1 MNRVFKVVWSKTKG
15 MFIVVSEIAG
25 TWQKQTSKAVVSK
38 KRLASLLCVVL
49 AAGGVA
55 TSVAASDVATADHA
69 TTADTAT
76 KAEKMDYVN
85 VKGTSSGNTAEDPG
99 AKGSNSMAIGQDARA
114 DGPNGIAIGNGAVTA
129 SRGTDKSNNGT
140 NSITIGTAKT
150 AGSEV
155 LTLGTIKYVNSLYG
169 RVNGDGT
176 IDTTKDIAVIND
188 PVPFQDK
195 VILMGYDTTFDAN
208 NKDLLKKDTDTFL
221 RTSAVI
227 GHENTIKTNS
237 VAGFGWSYGETD
249 MYIFGGRNTID
260 GEDSLIL
267 GRENDVKRTRNAGS
281 GYVNITGDRN
291 IIRNEGNGINI
302 SGSKNRINYY
312 KEAVWYGGDA
322 PNNNSAEKDFGN
334 VSDPS
339 LHIYG
344 SRNTL
349 GLDLDERKVT
359 SGFVVGEN
367 NRLYSYNGY
376 VFGTY
381 NNVYASGATVFGRGN
396 LVGIDGNTPAIGTDF
411 LALGLGNTVKSSY
424 GMGVGA
430 SNTIESEYGM
440 AFGRYNKVGSEASY
454 STVVGHQNYA
464 SKGNNVV
471 FGLMNNNDKSSGF
484 SKEDPSGVNST
495 AIGIMNKSKGERST
509 TLGINNTVKEDGKN
523 ASAFGSV
530 NTASGE
536 EALAVGRTNYATNKM
551 AVAVGNWNNYTN
563 ISGEWKVYDS
573 GKSSVALG
581 VKNATPGDYANAI
594 GGMNIA
600 NDMASTAVGY
610 SNQAFGKQNSVFG
623 AYNQANVIRGVVA
636 GFQNFGMGY
645 GSIIVGNQNNY
656 LFSDPFTISGI
667 TMTGNQ
673 QPASTGILSTTMG
686 VANLMLADNGGTYGY
701 GNQVTGSRSYAF
713 GATNINTGM
722 DSFIMGHDSA
732 IAEAQLSHYQPNN
745 PQNIRNAMVVGS
757 HSLANLSD
765 SVALGSWA
773 ITSRDSGMRGYDPLQ
788 KAAMSDDDLFKSAS
802 MTKADYNQAKSDLTA
817 LRTAWEGEV
826 DKLHAIRLKIQSQQ
840 YSSPEELQE
849 WRSQYDAQETVEMNA
864 RKAYLVKK
872 VEMGKAAGTWEGQLA
887 ALSIGNEEPGLTRQ
901 ITGVAAGTNDTDAVN
916 VAQLKRVA
924 DMVDDLDIPEEI
936 TLSNGENT
944 IAEKN
949 DTTYKVHTKY
959 YGVNSTDTDTE
970 DKVNTNL
977 TGDGAVGEHAI
988 AIGKNAKAEG
998 NTSIAIGYGSTT
1010 ARQNAVAIGNNNTIK
1025 KGDANGTTAVDAK
1038 SSAVAIGYGNTTEHW
1053 NSISLGVS
1061 NTSGKEALALG
1072 ISNDANVQTAIAV
1085 GIKNTVK
1092 AGSEKS
1098 TVFGRNNTVG
1108 EYDSFLKTTTE
1119 AHESVTLGNNNK
1131 TYQNTGVNVGITNAI
1146 TGTGFGSLAIGA
1158 YNDVGK
1164 ALTYGEKTVVRES
1177 SALGYGNIIH
1187 NGDHA
1192 TVMGMR
1198 NYSST
1203 SIYGYRDLENNDSI
1217 NDEENGDNYGAMGSV
1232 IIGSQ
1237 NNRLFKDNT
1246 GNGKQFGTIDVSAS
1260 DHPKTTGDMSVT
1272 IGIANMGLSNYSSAM
1287 GYFNQVVGTRSYSV
1301 GAHTINTGVDS
1312 IIFGQGSS
1320 IGSRTTDGLAPNAL
1334 NEYTV
1339 HTENAGIRDALVVGN
1354 KANADRSD
1362 GIALGSYAATTR
1374 DKGVRGYDPLAKGN
1388 VATDTIVKDMS
1399 DADYENGRTKVEN
1412 AKKAWLANADKVK
1425 EYELKRQLRTFN
1437 PRKDKRMY
1445 DFYKNMESV
1454 TYNSYIDAQKE
1465 WGEKTGTWEAQ
1476 LAALSIGNEELGLT
1490 RQITGVAAGTND
1502 TDAVNVA
1509 QLKRVADMVDSIEIP
1524 TIPDIPSSIMYTA
1537 TNPTNGNTGIGT
1549 ATDGDHV
1556 SGDGTNTPDD
1566 NSASNVVEKKS
1577 VTFTEGFNFTGGANT
1592 TATVEENGVVTFDVK
1607 PTLTNMTSIAGNNG
1621 TLTFD
1626 SNGIS
1631 LGHGTTTVTI
1641 DSDGLNV
1648 GNKHITN
1655 VAAGRADQPLDAVN
1669 MSQLSGRATTSL
1681 TNITDAGKLVVK
1693 NLAQEAIIVEGTN
1706 DVTVTPNVDKNT
1718 GKTTYTVDVTL
1729 PDVSTMGE
1737 LTYKANGG
1745 EQDADKKK
1753 VGLTKG
1759 LDFING
1765 TNTTATIEDNGIVTY
1780 HLNTTLTN
1788 MTSIA
1793 GNNGTLTFGSNG
1805 ISLGHGG
1812 TTIIVNSD
1820 GLNVGNTHITGLA
1833 PGRPGVEHTSDAVN
1847 MGQLSALQNQVADI
1861 DGKITNTK
1869 PIKLE
1874 NGTNTAVASRE
1885 ENGQTIWKVNVNLDN
1900 YVTNDQL
1907 DNYVTNEKLEN
1918 TYVDKEEL
1926 DTTLSEYAK
1935 TDASNLEANDV
1946 TKWKEKLGITNIENG
1961 TATSISYQADGDTAA
1976 KSVTLQEGFTFKGDG
1991 NIIASTGD
1999 KGEVKYTL
2007 AKELT
2012 NMNFVG
2018 GHDGKLSFNETETTL
2033 SHGTGNEATAISVGK
2048 DIRFTNGATTVKVTE
2063 NGLDAGG
2070 TRIANVADGVAMSD
2084 AATVGQLRQAQGS
2097 VVQQISQV
2105 EHHLTKE
2112 IADVGA
2118 LSAAMAALKPL
2129 GYNPDEKTQI
2139 MAGIG
2144 GYKGS
2149 QGVALGVAH
2158 HDNEDVM
2165 YHGGLAYSGNGVMWN
2180 AGISIRL
2187 GEQGDRK
2194 GYFLRY
2200 APEPVKA
2207 EMARL
2212 YDEID
2217 HLRKANAAQMA
2228 MNETTDK
2235 QMTDYGSTLQA
2246 MQQSVNSLADEN
2258 AALRKQNEELAKK
2271 VEWLMARVSG

>member
-1 MNRVFKVVWSKTKG
+1 M
-15 MFIVVSEIAG
+15 
-25 TWQKQTSKAVVSK
+25 
-38 KRLASLLCVVL
+38 
-49 AAGGVA
+49 A
-55 TSVAASDVATADHA
+55 TLP
-69 TTADTAT
+69 
-76 KAEKMDYVN
+76 AE
-85 VKGTSSGNTAEDPG
+85 T
-99 AKGSNSMAIGQDARA
+99 
-114 DGPNGIAIGNGAVTA
+114 
-129 SRGTDKSNNGT
+129 
-140 NSITIGTAKT
+140 
-150 AGSEV
+150 
-155 LTLGTIKYVNSLYG
+155 
-169 RVNGDGT
+169 
-176 IDTTKDIAVIND
+176 
-188 PVPFQDK
+188 
-195 VILMGYDTTFDAN
+195 
-208 NKDLLKKDTDTFL
+208 
-221 RTSAVI
+221 
-227 GHENTIKTNS
+227 
-237 VAGFGWSYGETD
+237 
-249 MYIFGGRNTID
+249 YI
-260 GEDSLIL
+260 
-267 GRENDVKRTRNAGS
+267 
-281 GYVNITGDRN
+281 
-291 IIRNEGNGINI
+291 
-302 SGSKNRINYY
+302 
-312 KEAVWYGGDA
+312 
-322 PNNNSAEKDFGN
+322 
-334 VSDPS
+334 
-339 LHIYG
+339 
-344 SRNTL
+344 
-349 GLDLDERKVT
+349 
-359 SGFVVGEN
+359 
-367 NRLYSYNGY
+367 
-376 VFGTY
+376 
-381 NNVYASGATVFGRGN
+381 
-396 LVGIDGNTPAIGTDF
+396 
-411 LALGLGNTVKSSY
+411 
-424 GMGVGA
+424 
-430 SNTIESEYGM
+430 
-440 AFGRYNKVGSEASY
+440 
-454 STVVGHQNYA
+454 
-464 SKGNNVV
+464 
-471 FGLMNNNDKSSGF
+471 
-484 SKEDPSGVNST
+484 
-495 AIGIMNKSKGERST
+495 
-509 TLGINNTVKEDGKN
+509 
-523 ASAFGSV
+523 
-530 NTASGE
+530 
-536 EALAVGRTNYATNKM
+536 
-551 AVAVGNWNNYTN
+551 
-563 ISGEWKVYDS
+563 
-573 GKSSVALG
+573 
-581 VKNATPGDYANAI
+581 
-594 GGMNIA
+594 
-600 NDMASTAVGY
+600 TAVGVN
-610 SNQAFGKQNSVFG
+610 NQAFGKQNSVFG
-623 AYNQANVIRGVVA
+623 AYNQANVIRGVVG

-645 GSIIVGNQNNY
+645 GSIIVGSQNNY

-701 GNQVTGSRSYAF
+701 RNQVTGSRSYAF
-713 GATNINTGM
+713 GATNINTGI
-722 DSFIMGHDSA
+722 DSFIMGHDST

-745 PQNIRNAMVVGS
+745 PQNIRNAMVVGN

-773 ITSRDSGMRGYDPLQ
+773 ITSRDSGMRGYDPTTGV
-788 KAAMSDDDLFKSAS
+788 AMTDETLFTDT
-802 MTKADYNQAKSDLTA
+802 MTKEAYNQAKTGLAS
-817 LRTAWEGEV
+817 LRTTWEGEV
-826 DKLHAIRLKIQSQQ
+826 DKLHDLRLKIQSQQ
-840 YSSPEELQE
+840 YSSPEELQT
-849 WRSQYDAQETVEMNA
+849 WLSQYAAQETVEMEA
-864 RKAYLVKK
+864 RKAYLGKK
-872 VEMGKAAGTWEGQLA
+872 VEMGKVAGVWEAQLA
-887 ALSIGNEEPGLTRQ
+887 ALSIGNEELGLTRQ

-924 DMVDDLDIPEEI
+924 DMVNDLDIPEKI
-936 TLSNGENT
+936 TLSNGKNT

-949 DTTYKVHTKY
+949 DTTYQVHTKY
-959 YGVNSTDTDTE
+959 YGVKSIDADAENEVD
-970 DKVNTNL
+970 TNL

-1038 SSAVAIGYGNTTEHW
+1038 SGAVAIGYGNTTEHW

-1131 TYQNTGVNVGITNAI
+1131 TYQNTVVNVGLTNAI

-1237 NNRLFKDNT
+1237 NNRLFKDNP

-1272 IGIANMGLSNYSSAM
+1272 IGIANMGLSNYSGAM

-1374 DKGVRGYDPLAKGN
+1374 DKGVRGYDPLAKGE
-1388 VATDTIVKDMS
+1388 VAIDTIVEKM
-1399 DADYENGRTKVEN
+1399 DAATYKKEKNAVES
-1412 AKKAWLANADKVK
+1412 KKNAWLANADKVK

-1437 PRKDKRMY
+1437 PRKDQRMY
-1445 DFYKNMESV
+1445 DFYKNRESV

-1490 RQITGVAAGTND
+1490 RQITGVAAGTKD

-1524 TIPDIPSSIMYTA
+1524 TIPDIPNSIMYTA
-1537 TNPTNGNTGIGT
+1537 TNPTNGNTDSGT
-1549 ATDGDHV
+1549 AADGDHV
-1556 SGDGTNTPDD
+1556 SGDGTNAPDD
-1566 NSASNVVEKKS
+1566 NSANNTVKKKS
-1577 VTFTEGFNFTGGANT
+1577 VTFTEGFNFTGGTNT

-1621 TLTFD
+1621 TLTF
-1626 SNGIS
+1626 
-1631 LGHGTTTVTI
+1631 
-1641 DSDGLNV
+1641 
-1648 GNKHITN
+1648 
-1655 VAAGRADQPLDAVN
+1655 
-1669 MSQLSGRATTSL
+1669 
-1681 TNITDAGKLVVK
+1681 
-1693 NLAQEAIIVEGTN
+1693 
-1706 DVTVTPNVDKNT
+1706 
-1718 GKTTYTVDVTL
+1718 
-1729 PDVSTMGE
+1729 
-1737 LTYKANGG
+1737 
-1745 EQDADKKK
+1745 
-1753 VGLTKG
+1753 
-1759 LDFING
+1759 
-1765 TNTTATIEDNGIVTY
+1765 
-1780 HLNTTLTN
+1780 
-1788 MTSIA
+1788 
-1793 GNNGTLTFGSNG
+1793 GSSG

-1820 GLNVGNTHITGLA
+1820 GLNVGNKHITGVA
-1833 PGRPGVEHTSDAVN
+1833 PGRTGIEYTSDAVN
-1847 MGQLSALQNQVADI
+1847 MGQLNALQNQVKNI
-1861 DGKITNTK
+1861 DGKITNRK

-1885 ENGQTIWKVNVNLDN
+1885 ENGQTIWKVNVDLEN

-1907 DNYVTNEKLEN
+1907 ENYVTNEKLEN

-2012 NMNFVG
+2012 NMDSVG
-2018 GHDGKLSFNETETTL
+2018 RHDGKLSFNETETTL

-2212 YDEID
+2212 YNEID
-2217 HLRKANAAQMA
+2217 HLRKANATQMA

-2246 MQQSVNSLADEN
+2246 MQQSVNNLADEN

>member
-69 TTADTAT
+69 TIADTAT

-129 SRGTDKSNNGT
+129 SRGSDKSNNGT

-169 RVNGDGT
+169 RVNADGT
-176 IDTTKDIAVIND
+176 IDTTKDIATIGD

-208 NKDLLKKDTDTFL
+208 NKDILKKDTDTFL
-221 RTSAVI
+221 RTSAII

-237 VAGFGWSYGETD
+237 VAGFGWSYGESD

-267 GRENDVKRTRNAGS
+267 GRENDVKRIRNAGS

-349 GLDLDERKVT
+349 GLDLDGRKVT

-396 LVGIDGNTPAIGTDF
+396 LVGIDGNTPAKGTDF
-411 LALGLGNTVKSSY
+411 LALGLGNTIKSSY

-430 SNTIESEYGM
+430 SNTIEAKYGT
-440 AFGRYNKVGSEASY
+440 ALGRYNKVLGKYKEGEMSVAVGYNNTTSNSSSVAIGINNNLNGSNPANNGSA
-454 STVVGHQNYA
+454 STVVGIRSVA
-464 SKGNNVV
+464 
-471 FGLMNNNDKSSGF
+471 
-484 SKEDPSGVNST
+484 E
-495 AIGIMNKSKGERST
+495 GERST
-509 TLGINNTVKEDGKN
+509 SLGVYNTTHSTNTVALGAYNEVNGDDSVTIGSFNNWHNKADG
-523 ASAFGSV
+523 
-530 NTASGE
+530 E
-536 EALAVGRTNYATNKM
+536 
-551 AVAVGNWNNYTN
+551 NWIKY
-563 ISGEWKVYDS
+563 VS

-581 VKNATPGDYANAI
+581 AYNTNTGDFSNAI
-594 GGMNIA
+594 GYQNVAAGQ
-600 NDMASTAVGY
+600 Y
-610 SNQAFGKQNSVFG
+610 NSVFG
-623 AYNQANVIRGVVA
+623 ALNQSNLMKGTLV

-673 QPASTGILSTTMG
+673 QSASTGILSTTMG

-713 GATNINTGM
+713 GATNINTGI
-722 DSFIMGHDSA
+722 DSFIMGHDST

-745 PQNIRNAMVVGS
+745 PQNIRNAMVVGN

-773 ITSRDSGMRGYDPLQ
+773 ITSRDSGMRGYDPTTGV
-788 KAAMSDDDLFKSAS
+788 AMTDETLFTGT
-802 MTKADYNQAKSDLTA
+802 MTKEAYNQAKTDLA
-817 LRTAWEGEV
+817 SLRTTWEGEV
-826 DKLHAIRLKIQSQQ
+826 DKLHAIRLAIQSQQ
-840 YSSPEELQE
+840 YSSPEELQT
-849 WRSQYDAQETVEMNA
+849 WLSQYAAQETVEMEA
-864 RKAYLVKK
+864 RKAYLGKK
-872 VEMGKAAGTWEGQLA
+872 VEMGKAAGVWEAQLA
-887 ALSIGNEEPGLTRQ
+887 ALSIGNEEEGLTRQ

-916 VAQLKRVA
+916 VAQLRRVA
-924 DMVDDLDIPEEI
+924 DMVNDLDIPEEI
-936 TLSNGENT
+936 ALSNGENT

-977 TGDGAVGEHAI
+977 TGDGAIGEHAI

-1038 SSAVAIGYGNTTEHW
+1038 SGAVAIGYGNTTEHW

-1192 TVMGMR
+1192 TVIGMR

-1237 NNRLFKDNT
+1237 NNRLFKDNP

-1272 IGIANMGLSNYSSAM
+1272 IGIANMGLSNYSGAM

-1374 DKGVRGYDPLAKGN
+1374 DKGVRGYDPLAKGE
-1388 VATDTIVKDMS
+1388 VAIDTIVEKM
-1399 DADYENGRTKVEN
+1399 DAATYKKEKNAVES
-1412 AKKAWLANADKVK
+1412 KKNAWLANADKVK

-1437 PRKDKRMY
+1437 PRKDQRMY
-1445 DFYKNMESV
+1445 DVYKNMESV

-1509 QLKRVADMVDSIEIP
+1509 QLKRVAGMVDSIEIP
-1524 TIPDIPSSIMYTA
+1524 TIPDIPNSIMYTA
-1537 TNPTNGNTGIGT
+1537 TNPTNGNTDSGT
-1549 ATDGDHV
+1549 AADGDHV
-1556 SGDGTNTPDD
+1556 SGDGTNAPDD
-1566 NSASNVVEKKS
+1566 NSANNTVKKKS
-1577 VTFTEGFNFTGGANT
+1577 VTFTEGFNFTGGTNT

-1621 TLTFD
+1621 TLTF
-1626 SNGIS
+1626 
-1631 LGHGTTTVTI
+1631 
-1641 DSDGLNV
+1641 
-1648 GNKHITN
+1648 
-1655 VAAGRADQPLDAVN
+1655 
-1669 MSQLSGRATTSL
+1669 
-1681 TNITDAGKLVVK
+1681 
-1693 NLAQEAIIVEGTN
+1693 
-1706 DVTVTPNVDKNT
+1706 
-1718 GKTTYTVDVTL
+1718 
-1729 PDVSTMGE
+1729 
-1737 LTYKANGG
+1737 
-1745 EQDADKKK
+1745 
-1753 VGLTKG
+1753 
-1759 LDFING
+1759 
-1765 TNTTATIEDNGIVTY
+1765 
-1780 HLNTTLTN
+1780 
-1788 MTSIA
+1788 
-1793 GNNGTLTFGSNG
+1793 GSSG

-1820 GLNVGNTHITGLA
+1820 GLNVGNKHITNVAAGRENQPLDAVNMSQLSGRATNSLNNITDAGKLVVKNLAQEAIVVEGKNDVTVTPNIDKNTGKTTYTVDITLPDVSTMGELTYKANGGKQDADKKKVGLTKGLDFTNGTNTTATIEDNGIVTYNLNTMLTNMTSIAGNNGTLTFGSSGISLGHGGTTIIVNSDGLNIGNKYITGVA
-1833 PGRPGVEHTSDAVN
+1833 PGRTGIEYTSDAVN
-1847 MGQLSALQNQVADI
+1847 MGQLSALQNQVNNI
-1861 DGKITNTK
+1861 DGKIMNRK

-1885 ENGQTIWKVNVNLDN
+1885 ENGQTIWKVNVD
-1900 YVTNDQL
+1900 L
-1907 DNYVTNEKLEN
+1907 DNYVTNEVLENYVTNETLEN
-1918 TYVDKEEL
+1918 TYVDKEGL

-1976 KSVTLQEGFTFKGDG
+1976 KSVTLKEGFTFKGDG

-2012 NMNFVG
+2012 NMDSVG

-2212 YDEID
+2212 YNEID
-2217 HLRKANAAQMA
+2217 HLRKANATQMA

>member
-38 KRLASLLCVVL
+38 KCLASLLCVVL

-129 SRGTDKSNNGT
+129 SRGSDKSNNGT

-150 AGSEV
+150 TGSEV

-169 RVNGDGT
+169 RVNADGT
-176 IDTTKDIAVIND
+176 IDTTKDIATIGD

-208 NKDLLKKDTDTFL
+208 NKDILKKDTDTFL
-221 RTSAVI
+221 RTSAII

-237 VAGFGWSYGETD
+237 VAGFGWSYGESD

-349 GLDLDERKVT
+349 GLDLDGRKVT

-396 LVGIDGNTPAIGTDF
+396 LVGIDGNTPAKGTDF
-411 LALGLGNTVKSSY
+411 LALGLGNTIKSSY

-454 STVVGHQNYA
+454 STVAGYQNYA

-581 VKNATPGDYANAI
+581 VKNATPGDSANAI
-594 GGMNIA
+594 GGMNLA
-600 NDMASTAVGY
+600 MGTSSTAVGY
-610 SNQAFGKQNSVFG
+610 RNKANGQADVALGYGNIAGGDNVPSETYITAVGVNNQAFGKQNSVFG

-713 GATNINTGM
+713 GATNINTGI
-722 DSFIMGHDSA
+722 DSFIMGHDST

-745 PQNIRNAMVVGS
+745 PQNIRNAMVVGN
-757 HSLANLSD
+757 HSLADLSD

-773 ITSRDSGMRGYDPLQ
+773 ITSRDSGMRGYDPTTGV
-788 KAAMSDDDLFKSAS
+788 AMTDETLFTGT
-802 MTKADYNQAKSDLTA
+802 MTKEAYNQAKTDLA
-817 LRTAWEGEV
+817 SLRTTWEGEV
-826 DKLHAIRLKIQSQQ
+826 DKLHAIRLAIQSQQ
-840 YSSPEELQE
+840 YSSPEELQT
-849 WRSQYDAQETVEMNA
+849 WLSQYAAQETVEMEA
-864 RKAYLVKK
+864 RKAYFGKK
-872 VEMGKAAGTWEGQLA
+872 VEMGKVAGVWEGQLA
-887 ALSIGNEEPGLTRQ
+887 ALSIGNEE
-901 ITGVAAGTNDTDAVN
+901 
-916 VAQLKRVA
+916 
-924 DMVDDLDIPEEI
+924 E
-936 TLSNGENT
+936 
-944 IAEKN
+944 
-949 DTTYKVHTKY
+949 
-959 YGVNSTDTDTE
+959 
-970 DKVNTNL
+970 
-977 TGDGAVGEHAI
+977 
-988 AIGKNAKAEG
+988 
-998 NTSIAIGYGSTT
+998 
-1010 ARQNAVAIGNNNTIK
+1010 
-1025 KGDANGTTAVDAK
+1025 
-1038 SSAVAIGYGNTTEHW
+1038 
-1053 NSISLGVS
+1053 
-1061 NTSGKEALALG
+1061 
-1072 ISNDANVQTAIAV
+1072 
-1085 GIKNTVK
+1085 
-1092 AGSEKS
+1092 
-1098 TVFGRNNTVG
+1098 
-1108 EYDSFLKTTTE
+1108 
-1119 AHESVTLGNNNK
+1119 
-1131 TYQNTGVNVGITNAI
+1131 
-1146 TGTGFGSLAIGA
+1146 
-1158 YNDVGK
+1158 
-1164 ALTYGEKTVVRES
+1164 
-1177 SALGYGNIIH
+1177 
-1187 NGDHA
+1187 
-1192 TVMGMR
+1192 
-1198 NYSST
+1198 
-1203 SIYGYRDLENNDSI
+1203 
-1217 NDEENGDNYGAMGSV
+1217 
-1232 IIGSQ
+1232 
-1237 NNRLFKDNT
+1237 
-1246 GNGKQFGTIDVSAS
+1246 
-1260 DHPKTTGDMSVT
+1260 
-1272 IGIANMGLSNYSSAM
+1272 
-1287 GYFNQVVGTRSYSV
+1287 
-1301 GAHTINTGVDS
+1301 
-1312 IIFGQGSS
+1312 
-1320 IGSRTTDGLAPNAL
+1320 
-1334 NEYTV
+1334 
-1339 HTENAGIRDALVVGN
+1339 
-1354 KANADRSD
+1354 
-1362 GIALGSYAATTR
+1362 
-1374 DKGVRGYDPLAKGN
+1374 
-1388 VATDTIVKDMS
+1388 
-1399 DADYENGRTKVEN
+1399 
-1412 AKKAWLANADKVK
+1412 
-1425 EYELKRQLRTFN
+1425 
-1437 PRKDKRMY
+1437 
-1445 DFYKNMESV
+1445 
-1454 TYNSYIDAQKE
+1454 
-1465 WGEKTGTWEAQ
+1465 
-1476 LAALSIGNEELGLT
+1476 GLT

-1524 TIPDIPSSIMYTA
+1524 TIPDIPNSIMYTA
-1537 TNPTNGNTGIGT
+1537 TNPTNGNTDSGT
-1549 ATDGDHV
+1549 AADGDHV

-1566 NSASNVVEKKS
+1566 NSVNNTVKKKS
-1577 VTFTEGFNFTGGANT
+1577 VTFTEGFNFTGGTNT

-1621 TLTFD
+1621 TITFG

-1631 LGHGTTTVTI
+1631 LGHGGTTIIVN
-1641 DSDGLNV
+1641 SDGLNV

-1655 VAAGRADQPLDAVN
+1655 VAAGRSNQPLDAVN

-1681 TNITDAGKLVVK
+1681 DSITDAGKLVVR
-1693 NLAQEAIIVEGTN
+1693 NLAQEAIIVEGKN

-1745 EQDADKKK
+1745 KKDADKKK
-1753 VGLTKG
+1753 VGLIKG
-1759 LDFING
+1759 LDFTNG
-1765 TNTTATIEDNGIVTY
+1765 INTTATIEDNGIVTY

-1805 ISLGHGG
+1805 IKLGHGG

-1820 GLNVGNTHITGLA
+1820 GLNVGNTYITGVA
-1833 PGRPGVEHTSDAVN
+1833 PGRPGIEHTSDAVN

-1861 DGKITNTK
+1861 DDKITNTK

-1885 ENGQTIWKVNVNLDN
+1885 ENGQTIWKVNVDLDN

-1976 KSVTLQEGFTFKGDG
+1976 KSVTLKEGFTFKGDG

-2012 NMNFVG
+2012 NMDSVG

-2070 TRIANVADGVAMSD
+2070 TRIANVADGVDMSD

-2118 LSAAMAALKPL
+2118 LSAAMSALKPL

-2187 GEQGDRK
+2187 GEQGNRK

-2217 HLRKANAAQMA
+2217 HLRKANAKQMA

-2235 QMTDYGSTLQA
+2235 KMMDYGSTLQA

-2258 AALRKQNEELAKK
+2258 AALRKQNEELARK

>member
-129 SRGTDKSNNGT
+129 SRGSDKSNNGT

-169 RVNGDGT
+169 RVNADGT
-176 IDTTKDIAVIND
+176 IDTTKDIATIGD

-208 NKDLLKKDTDTFL
+208 NKDILKKDTDTFL
-221 RTSAVI
+221 RTSAII

-237 VAGFGWSYGETD
+237 VAGFGWSYGESD

-281 GYVNITGDRN
+281 GYINITGDRN

-454 STVVGHQNYA
+454 STVAGYQNYA

-581 VKNATPGDYANAI
+581 VKNATPGDSANAI
-594 GGMNIA
+594 GGMNLA
-600 NDMASTAVGY
+600 MGTSSTAVGY
-610 SNQAFGKQNSVFG
+610 RNKANGQADVALGYGNIAGGDNVPSETYITAVGVNNQAFGKQNSVFG

-656 LFSDPFTISGI
+656 LFSNPFTISGI

-713 GATNINTGM
+713 GATNINTGI
-722 DSFIMGHDSA
+722 DSFIMGHDST

-745 PQNIRNAMVVGS
+745 PQNIRNAMVVGN

-773 ITSRDSGMRGYDPLQ
+773 ITSRDAGMRGYDPTMGV
-788 KAAMSDDDLFKSAS
+788 AMTDETLFTGT
-802 MTKADYNQAKSDLTA
+802 MTKEAYNQAKTDLA
-817 LRTAWEGEV
+817 SLRTTWEGEV
-826 DKLHAIRLKIQSQQ
+826 DKLHDLRLKIQSQQ

-849 WRSQYDAQETVEMNA
+849 WRSQYDAQETAEMEA
-864 RKAYLVKK
+864 LKAYFGKK
-872 VEMGKAAGTWEGQLA
+872 VEMGKVAGVWEGQLA
-887 ALSIGNEEPGLTRQ
+887 ALSIGNEE
-901 ITGVAAGTNDTDAVN
+901 
-916 VAQLKRVA
+916 
-924 DMVDDLDIPEEI
+924 E
-936 TLSNGENT
+936 
-944 IAEKN
+944 
-949 DTTYKVHTKY
+949 
-959 YGVNSTDTDTE
+959 
-970 DKVNTNL
+970 
-977 TGDGAVGEHAI
+977 
-988 AIGKNAKAEG
+988 
-998 NTSIAIGYGSTT
+998 
-1010 ARQNAVAIGNNNTIK
+1010 
-1025 KGDANGTTAVDAK
+1025 
-1038 SSAVAIGYGNTTEHW
+1038 
-1053 NSISLGVS
+1053 
-1061 NTSGKEALALG
+1061 
-1072 ISNDANVQTAIAV
+1072 
-1085 GIKNTVK
+1085 
-1092 AGSEKS
+1092 
-1098 TVFGRNNTVG
+1098 
-1108 EYDSFLKTTTE
+1108 
-1119 AHESVTLGNNNK
+1119 
-1131 TYQNTGVNVGITNAI
+1131 
-1146 TGTGFGSLAIGA
+1146 
-1158 YNDVGK
+1158 
-1164 ALTYGEKTVVRES
+1164 
-1177 SALGYGNIIH
+1177 
-1187 NGDHA
+1187 
-1192 TVMGMR
+1192 
-1198 NYSST
+1198 
-1203 SIYGYRDLENNDSI
+1203 
-1217 NDEENGDNYGAMGSV
+1217 
-1232 IIGSQ
+1232 
-1237 NNRLFKDNT
+1237 
-1246 GNGKQFGTIDVSAS
+1246 
-1260 DHPKTTGDMSVT
+1260 
-1272 IGIANMGLSNYSSAM
+1272 
-1287 GYFNQVVGTRSYSV
+1287 
-1301 GAHTINTGVDS
+1301 
-1312 IIFGQGSS
+1312 
-1320 IGSRTTDGLAPNAL
+1320 
-1334 NEYTV
+1334 
-1339 HTENAGIRDALVVGN
+1339 
-1354 KANADRSD
+1354 
-1362 GIALGSYAATTR
+1362 
-1374 DKGVRGYDPLAKGN
+1374 
-1388 VATDTIVKDMS
+1388 
-1399 DADYENGRTKVEN
+1399 
-1412 AKKAWLANADKVK
+1412 
-1425 EYELKRQLRTFN
+1425 
-1437 PRKDKRMY
+1437 
-1445 DFYKNMESV
+1445 
-1454 TYNSYIDAQKE
+1454 
-1465 WGEKTGTWEAQ
+1465 
-1476 LAALSIGNEELGLT
+1476 GLT

-1537 TNPTNGNTGIGT
+1537 TNPTNGNTDSGT
-1549 ATDGDHV
+1549 AADGDHV

-1577 VTFTEGFNFTGGANT
+1577 VTFTEGFNFTGGTNT

-1631 LGHGTTTVTI
+1631 LEHGTTTVTI

-1655 VAAGRADQPLDAVN
+1655 VAAGRSDQPLDAVN
-1669 MSQLSGRATTSL
+1669 MSQLSRRATTSL
-1681 TNITDAGKLVVK
+1681 DNITDAGKLVVR
-1693 NLAQEAIIVEGTN
+1693 NLAQEAIIVEGKN
-1706 DVTVTPNVDKNT
+1706 EVTVTPNVDKNT

-1745 EQDADKKK
+1745 KQDADKNK

-1759 LDFING
+1759 LDFTNG
-1765 TNTTATIEDNGIVTY
+1765 INTTATIEDNGIVTY

-1805 ISLGHGG
+1805 IKLGHGG

-1820 GLNVGNTHITGLA
+1820 GLNVGNRYITGVA
-1833 PGRPGVEHTSDAVN
+1833 PGRPGIEHTSDAVN
-1847 MGQLSALQNQVADI
+1847 MGQLSALQNQVNDI

-2070 TRIANVADGVAMSD
+2070 TRIANVADGVAVSD

-2217 HLRKANAAQMA
+2217 HLRKANATQMA

>member
-69 TTADTAT
+69 TIADTAT

-129 SRGTDKSNNGT
+129 SRGSDKSNNGT

-169 RVNGDGT
+169 RVNADGT
-176 IDTTKDIAVIND
+176 IDTTKDIATIGD

-208 NKDLLKKDTDTFL
+208 NKDILKKDTDTFL
-221 RTSAVI
+221 RTSAII

-237 VAGFGWSYGETD
+237 VAGFGWSYGESD

-267 GRENDVKRTRNAGS
+267 GRENDVKRIRNAGS

-349 GLDLDERKVT
+349 GLDLDGRKVT

-396 LVGIDGNTPAIGTDF
+396 LVGIDGNTPAKGTDF
-411 LALGLGNTVKSSY
+411 LALGLGNTIKSSY

-430 SNTIESEYGM
+430 SNTIEAKYGT
-440 AFGRYNKVGSEASY
+440 ALGRYNKVLGKYKEGEMSVAVGYNNTTSNSSSVAIGINNNLNGSNPANNGSA
-454 STVVGHQNYA
+454 STVVGIRSVA
-464 SKGNNVV
+464 
-471 FGLMNNNDKSSGF
+471 
-484 SKEDPSGVNST
+484 E
-495 AIGIMNKSKGERST
+495 GERST
-509 TLGINNTVKEDGKN
+509 SLGVYNTTHSTNTVALGAYNEVNGDDSVTIGSFNNWHNKADG
-523 ASAFGSV
+523 
-530 NTASGE
+530 E
-536 EALAVGRTNYATNKM
+536 
-551 AVAVGNWNNYTN
+551 NWIKY
-563 ISGEWKVYDS
+563 VS

-581 VKNATPGDYANAI
+581 AYNTNTGDFSNAI
-594 GGMNIA
+594 GYQNVAAGQ
-600 NDMASTAVGY
+600 Y
-610 SNQAFGKQNSVFG
+610 NSVFG
-623 AYNQANVIRGVVA
+623 ALNQSNLMKGTLV

-673 QPASTGILSTTMG
+673 QSASTGILSTTMG

-713 GATNINTGM
+713 GATNINTGI
-722 DSFIMGHDSA
+722 DSFIMGHDST

-745 PQNIRNAMVVGS
+745 PQNIRNAMVVGN

-773 ITSRDSGMRGYDPLQ
+773 ITSRDSGMRGYDPTTGV
-788 KAAMSDDDLFKSAS
+788 AMTDETLFTGT
-802 MTKADYNQAKSDLTA
+802 MTKEAYNQAKTDLA
-817 LRTAWEGEV
+817 SLRTTWEGEV
-826 DKLHAIRLKIQSQQ
+826 DKLHAIRLAIQSQQ
-840 YSSPEELQE
+840 YSSPEELQT
-849 WRSQYDAQETVEMNA
+849 WLSQYAAQETVEMEA
-864 RKAYLVKK
+864 RKAYLGKK
-872 VEMGKAAGTWEGQLA
+872 VEMGKAAGVWEAQLA
-887 ALSIGNEEPGLTRQ
+887 ALSIGNEEEGLTRQ

-916 VAQLKRVA
+916 VAQLRRVA
-924 DMVDDLDIPEEI
+924 DMVNGLDIPEEI
-936 TLSNGENT
+936 ALSNGENT

-977 TGDGAVGEHAI
+977 TGDGAIGEHAI

-1038 SSAVAIGYGNTTEHW
+1038 SGAVAIGYGNTTEHW

-1192 TVMGMR
+1192 TVIGMR

-1237 NNRLFKDNT
+1237 NNRLFKDNP

-1272 IGIANMGLSNYSSAM
+1272 IGIANMGLSNYSGAM

-1374 DKGVRGYDPLAKGN
+1374 DKGVRGYDPLAKGE
-1388 VATDTIVKDMS
+1388 VAIDTIVEKM
-1399 DADYENGRTKVEN
+1399 DAATYKKEKNAVES
-1412 AKKAWLANADKVK
+1412 KKNAWLANADKVK

-1437 PRKDKRMY
+1437 PRKDQRMY
-1445 DFYKNMESV
+1445 DVYKNMESV

-1509 QLKRVADMVDSIEIP
+1509 QLKRVAGMVDSIEIP
-1524 TIPDIPSSIMYTA
+1524 TIPDIPNSIMYTA
-1537 TNPTNGNTGIGT
+1537 TNPTNGNTDSGT
-1549 ATDGDHV
+1549 AADGDHV
-1556 SGDGTNTPDD
+1556 SGDGTNAPDD
-1566 NSASNVVEKKS
+1566 NSANNTVKKKS
-1577 VTFTEGFNFTGGANT
+1577 VTFTEGFNFTGGTNT

-1621 TLTFD
+1621 TLTF
-1626 SNGIS
+1626 
-1631 LGHGTTTVTI
+1631 
-1641 DSDGLNV
+1641 
-1648 GNKHITN
+1648 
-1655 VAAGRADQPLDAVN
+1655 
-1669 MSQLSGRATTSL
+1669 
-1681 TNITDAGKLVVK
+1681 
-1693 NLAQEAIIVEGTN
+1693 
-1706 DVTVTPNVDKNT
+1706 
-1718 GKTTYTVDVTL
+1718 
-1729 PDVSTMGE
+1729 
-1737 LTYKANGG
+1737 
-1745 EQDADKKK
+1745 
-1753 VGLTKG
+1753 
-1759 LDFING
+1759 
-1765 TNTTATIEDNGIVTY
+1765 
-1780 HLNTTLTN
+1780 
-1788 MTSIA
+1788 
-1793 GNNGTLTFGSNG
+1793 GSSG

-1820 GLNVGNTHITGLA
+1820 GLNIGNKYITGVA
-1833 PGRPGVEHTSDAVN
+1833 PGRTGIEYTSDAVN
-1847 MGQLSALQNQVADI
+1847 MGQLSALQNQVNNI
-1861 DGKITNTK
+1861 DGKIMNRK

-1885 ENGQTIWKVNVNLDN
+1885 ENGQTIWKVNVD
-1900 YVTNDQL
+1900 L
-1907 DNYVTNEKLEN
+1907 DNYVTNEVLENYVTNETLEN
-1918 TYVDKEEL
+1918 TYVDKEGL

-1976 KSVTLQEGFTFKGDG
+1976 KSVTLKEGFTFKGDG

-2012 NMNFVG
+2012 NMDSVG

-2212 YDEID
+2212 YNEID
-2217 HLRKANAAQMA
+2217 HLRKANATQMA

>member
-38 KRLASLLCVVL
+38 KRLASLLCVAL
-49 AAGGVA
+49 AAGGIA
-55 TSVAASDVATADHA
+55 TSAVASDVATADHA
-69 TTADTAT
+69 TTADIAT
-76 KAEKMDYVN
+76 KTEKMDYVN

-99 AKGSNSMAIGQDARA
+99 AKGSNSVAIGQDARA

-129 SRGTDKSNNGT
+129 SRGSDKSNNGT

-150 AGSEV
+150 AGSEI

-169 RVNGDGT
+169 RVNADGT
-176 IDTTKDIAVIND
+176 IDTTKDIATIGD

-221 RTSAVI
+221 RTSAII

-237 VAGFGWSYGETD
+237 IAGFGWSYGESD

-267 GRENDVKRTRNAGS
+267 GRENDVRRIKDAGS
-281 GYVNITGDRN
+281 GYVNITGDKN
-291 IIRNEGNGINI
+291 IIRNAGNGINI

-312 KEAVWYGGDA
+312 KEVVWYGGDA

-349 GLDLDERKVT
+349 GLDLEGRRLT
-359 SGFVVGEN
+359 SGFIVGEN

-381 NNVYASGATVFGRGN
+381 NNVYANGATVFGRGN

-411 LALGLGNTVKSSY
+411 LALGLGNTIKSSY

-440 AFGRYNKVGSEASY
+440 AFGRYNKIGSEASY
-454 STVVGHQNYA
+454 STVVGYQNYA

-495 AIGIMNKSKGERST
+495 AIGILNKSKGERST

-523 ASAFGSV
+523 ASAFGSS

-563 ISGEWKVYDS
+563 ISGKWVIYDS

-594 GGMNIA
+594 GGMNLA
-600 NDMASTAVGY
+600 MGTSSTAVGY
-610 SNQAFGKQNSVFG
+610 SNKANGQADVALGYGNIAGGADVPSETYITAVGINNQAFGKQNSVFG

-713 GATNINTGM
+713 GATNINTGL
-722 DSFIMGHDSA
+722 DSFIMGHDST
-732 IAEAQLSHYQPNN
+732 IADSQLNHYQPNA
-745 PQNIRNAMVVGS
+745 PQNIRDAMVVGN
-757 HSLANLSD
+757 HNLANISD
-765 SVALGSWA
+765 SVALGSYA
-773 ITSRDSGMRGYDPLQ
+773 TTSRDAGMRGYDPTT
-788 KAAMSDDDLFKSAS
+788 KAAMTDDALFTGT
-802 MTKADYNQAKSDLTA
+802 MTKEAYNQAKSDLTA

-826 DKLHAIRLKIQSQQ
+826 DKLHDLRLKIQSQQ
-840 YSSPEELQE
+840 YSSQ
-849 WRSQYDAQETVEMNA
+849 DEMNQWKADYTAQKAVEKAA
-864 RKAYLVKK
+864 RDAYFGKK
-872 VEMGKAAGTWEGQLA
+872 KEMGKTAGIWEGQLA
-887 ALSIGNEEPGLTRQ
+887 ALSIGNEEEGLTRQ

-924 DMVDDLDIPEEI
+924 DMVNDLDIPEEI
-936 TLSNGENT
+936 TLSNGKNT

-949 DTTYKVHTKY
+949 DTTYQVHTKY
-959 YGVNSTDTDTE
+959 YGVKSTDAENEVD
-970 DKVNTNL
+970 TNL

-988 AIGKNAKAEG
+988 AIGKNAKADG
-998 NTSIAIGYGSTT
+998 NASVAIGYGSTT
-1010 ARQNAVAIGNNNTIK
+1010 ARQNAVAIGNNNTIR
-1025 KGDANGTTAVDAK
+1025 KGDANGTTAVDAE
-1038 SSAVAIGYGNTTEHW
+1038 SGAVAIGYGNTTEHW

-1072 ISNDANVQTAIAV
+1072 ISNKANAQTAIAV
-1085 GIKNTVK
+1085 GAKNTVNI
-1092 AGSEKS
+1092 GSENS
-1098 TVFGRNNTVG
+1098 TVFGRSNTVG
-1108 EYDSFLKTTTE
+1108 DYDSFYKTATK
-1119 AHESVTLGNNNK
+1119 ADESVTLGNNNK

-1146 TGTGFGSLAIGA
+1146 IGTGFGSLAIGA

-1164 ALTYGEKTVVRES
+1164 ALTSAVRES
-1177 SALGYGNIIH
+1177 SAIGYGNIIH
-1187 NGDHA
+1187 KGDHA

-1203 SIYGYRDLENNDSI
+1203 SIYGYRDLKNNDSI
-1217 NDEENGDNYGAMGSV
+1217 NDEENGDNYSAMGSV

-1237 NNRLFKDNT
+1237 NNRLFKDNP

-1272 IGIANMGLSNYSSAM
+1272 IGIANMGLSNYSGAM
-1287 GYFNQVVGTRSYSV
+1287 GYFNQVVGARSYSV

-1334 NEYTV
+1334 NELTV
-1339 HTENAGIRDALVVGN
+1339 HIENAGIRDALVVGN

-1374 DKGVRGYDPLAKGN
+1374 DKGVRGYDPLARGE
-1388 VATDTIVKDMS
+1388 VSIDTIVEKMD
-1399 DADYENGRTKVEN
+1399 DATYEKKKNAVES
-1412 AKKAWLANADKVK
+1412 KKNAWLANADKVK

-1437 PRKDKRMY
+1437 PRKDQRMY
-1445 DFYKNMESV
+1445 DFYKNRESV
-1454 TYNSYIDAQKE
+1454 TYNSYIAAQKE
-1465 WGEKTGTWEAQ
+1465 WGKKTGTWEAQ

-1509 QLKRVADMVDSIEIP
+1509 QLKRVAEMVDSIEIP
-1524 TIPDIPSSIMYTA
+1524 TIPDIPNSIMYTA
-1537 TNPTNGNTGIGT
+1537 TNPTNGNTDSGT
-1549 ATDGDHV
+1549 VADGDHV
-1556 SGDGTNTPDD
+1556 SGNGTDTPDD
-1566 NSASNVVEKKS
+1566 NSANNTVKKKS
-1577 VTFTEGFNFTGGANT
+1577 VTFTEGFNFTGGTNT
-1592 TATVEENGVVTFDVK
+1592 TATIEENGVVTFDVK

-1621 TLTFD
+1621 T
-1626 SNGIS
+1626 I
-1631 LGHGTTTVTI
+1631 
-1641 DSDGLNV
+1641 
-1648 GNKHITN
+1648 
-1655 VAAGRADQPLDAVN
+1655 
-1669 MSQLSGRATTSL
+1669 
-1681 TNITDAGKLVVK
+1681 
-1693 NLAQEAIIVEGTN
+1693 
-1706 DVTVTPNVDKNT
+1706 
-1718 GKTTYTVDVTL
+1718 
-1729 PDVSTMGE
+1729 
-1737 LTYKANGG
+1737 
-1745 EQDADKKK
+1745 
-1753 VGLTKG
+1753 
-1759 LDFING
+1759 
-1765 TNTTATIEDNGIVTY
+1765 
-1780 HLNTTLTN
+1780 
-1788 MTSIA
+1788 
-1793 GNNGTLTFGSNG
+1793 TFGSNG

-1820 GLNVGNTHITGLA
+1820 GLNVGNTYITGVA

-1847 MGQLSALQNQVADI
+1847 MGQLSALQKQVADI

-1874 NGTNTAVASRE
+1874 KGTNTTVASRE
-1885 ENGQTIWKVNVNLDN
+1885 ENGQTVWKVNVDLEN

-1907 DNYVTNEKLEN
+1907 DNYVTNEVLEN
-1918 TYVDKEEL
+1918 YVTNETLETTYVNKEEL
-1926 DTTLSEYAK
+1926 AEYAK

-1946 TKWKEKLGITNIENG
+1946 TKWKEKLGITNIEDG

-1976 KSVTLQEGFTFKGDG
+1976 KSVTLKEGFTFQGDG

-2012 NMNFVG
+2012 NMDSVG
-2018 GHDGKLSFNETETTL
+2018 GHDGKLSFNETEATL
-2033 SHGTGNEATAISVGK
+2033 SHGTGNEAAAISVGK

-2129 GYNPDEKTQI
+2129 EYNPDEKTQI

-2200 APEPVKA
+2200 APEPIKA

-2217 HLRKANAAQMA
+2217 HLRKANATQMA

-2246 MQQSVNSLADEN
+2246 MQQSVNSLTDEN

-2271 VEWLMARVSG
+2271 VEWLMARVNG

>member
-38 KRLASLLCVVL
+38 KRLASLLCAVL
-49 AAGGVA
+49 AVGGIV

-85 VKGTSSGNTAEDPG
+85 VKGTSSENTADNSG
-99 AKGSNSMAIGQDARA
+99 AKGSNSVAIGQDARA
-114 DGPNGIAIGNGAVTA
+114 DGPNGIAIGNGAVTV
-129 SRGTDKSNNGT
+129 SRGNDKSNNGT

-150 AGSEV
+150 AGSEI

-169 RVNGDGT
+169 RVNADGT
-176 IDTTKDIAVIND
+176 IDTTKDIATIGD

-208 NKDLLKKDTDTFL
+208 NKDILKKDTDTFL
-221 RTSAVI
+221 RTSAII

-237 VAGFGWSYGETD
+237 VAGFGWSYGESD

-349 GLDLDERKVT
+349 GLDLDGRKVT
-359 SGFVVGEN
+359 SGFIVGEN

-396 LVGIDGNTPAIGTDF
+396 LVGIDGNTPAKGTDF
-411 LALGLGNTVKSSY
+411 LAVGLGNAVKSSY
-424 GMGVGA
+424 GMGIGA
-430 SNTIESEYGM
+430 SNTIEAKYGT
-440 AFGRYNKVGSEASY
+440 ALGQYNQVLGKDKAGQMSVAVGYNNTTSASASVAIGIKNNLDGAY
-454 STVVGHQNYA
+454 KPITNGKASTVVGIQSVA
-464 SKGNNVV
+464 
-471 FGLMNNNDKSSGF
+471 
-484 SKEDPSGVNST
+484 
-495 AIGIMNKSKGERST
+495 AGERATSLGVYNTAHST
-509 TLGINNTVKEDGKN
+509 NTVALGAYNEVNGADSVTIGSFNNWHNKADGKN
-523 ASAFGSV
+523 WIKYV
-530 NTASGE
+530 
-536 EALAVGRTNYATNKM
+536 
-551 AVAVGNWNNYTN
+551 
-563 ISGEWKVYDS
+563 S

-581 VKNATPGDYANAI
+581 AYNTNTGDYSNTI
-594 GGMNIA
+594 GYQNVSAGQ
-600 NDMASTAVGY
+600 Y
-610 SNQAFGKQNSVFG
+610 NSVFG
-623 AYNQANVIRGVVA
+623 ALNQSNVMKGTLV

-667 TMTGNQ
+667 TMTGYQ

-713 GATNINTGM
+713 GATNINTGI
-722 DSFIMGHDSA
+722 DSFIMGYDSSIGA
-732 IAEAQLSHYQPNN
+732 GTLERYQPNGE
-745 PQNIRNAMVVGS
+745 QNIRDAMVVGN
-757 HSLANLSD
+757 HNLANISD
-765 SVALGSWA
+765 SVALGSYA
-773 ITSRDSGMRGYDPLQ
+773 TTSRDAGMRGYDPTT
-788 KAAMSDDDLFKSAS
+788 KAAMTDDALFTGT
-802 MTKADYNQAKSDLTA
+802 MTKEAYNQAKSDLTA

-826 DKLHAIRLKIQSQQ
+826 DKLHDLRLKIQSQQ
-840 YSSPEELQE
+840 YSSQ
-849 WRSQYDAQETVEMNA
+849 DEMNQWKADYTAQKAVEKAA
-864 RKAYLVKK
+864 RDAYFGKK
-872 VEMGKAAGTWEGQLA
+872 KEMGKTAG
-887 ALSIGNEEPGLTRQ
+887 
-901 ITGVAAGTNDTDAVN
+901 V
-916 VAQLKRVA
+916 
-924 DMVDDLDIPEEI
+924 
-936 TLSNGENT
+936 
-944 IAEKN
+944 
-949 DTTYKVHTKY
+949 
-959 YGVNSTDTDTE
+959 
-970 DKVNTNL
+970 
-977 TGDGAVGEHAI
+977 
-988 AIGKNAKAEG
+988 
-998 NTSIAIGYGSTT
+998 
-1010 ARQNAVAIGNNNTIK
+1010 
-1025 KGDANGTTAVDAK
+1025 
-1038 SSAVAIGYGNTTEHW
+1038 
-1053 NSISLGVS
+1053 
-1061 NTSGKEALALG
+1061 
-1072 ISNDANVQTAIAV
+1072 
-1085 GIKNTVK
+1085 
-1092 AGSEKS
+1092 
-1098 TVFGRNNTVG
+1098 
-1108 EYDSFLKTTTE
+1108 
-1119 AHESVTLGNNNK
+1119 
-1131 TYQNTGVNVGITNAI
+1131 
-1146 TGTGFGSLAIGA
+1146 
-1158 YNDVGK
+1158 
-1164 ALTYGEKTVVRES
+1164 
-1177 SALGYGNIIH
+1177 
-1187 NGDHA
+1187 
-1192 TVMGMR
+1192 
-1198 NYSST
+1198 
-1203 SIYGYRDLENNDSI
+1203 
-1217 NDEENGDNYGAMGSV
+1217 
-1232 IIGSQ
+1232 
-1237 NNRLFKDNT
+1237 
-1246 GNGKQFGTIDVSAS
+1246 
-1260 DHPKTTGDMSVT
+1260 
-1272 IGIANMGLSNYSSAM
+1272 
-1287 GYFNQVVGTRSYSV
+1287 
-1301 GAHTINTGVDS
+1301 
-1312 IIFGQGSS
+1312 
-1320 IGSRTTDGLAPNAL
+1320 
-1334 NEYTV
+1334 
-1339 HTENAGIRDALVVGN
+1339 
-1354 KANADRSD
+1354 
-1362 GIALGSYAATTR
+1362 
-1374 DKGVRGYDPLAKGN
+1374 
-1388 VATDTIVKDMS
+1388 
-1399 DADYENGRTKVEN
+1399 
-1412 AKKAWLANADKVK
+1412 
-1425 EYELKRQLRTFN
+1425 
-1437 PRKDKRMY
+1437 
-1445 DFYKNMESV
+1445 
-1454 TYNSYIDAQKE
+1454 
-1465 WGEKTGTWEAQ
+1465 WEAQ

-1490 RQITGVAAGTND
+1490 RQITGVAAGTKD

-1524 TIPDIPSSIMYTA
+1524 TIPDIPNSIMYTA
-1537 TNPTNGNTGIGT
+1537 TNPTNGNTDSGT
-1549 ATDGDHV
+1549 AADGNHV
-1556 SGDGTNTPDD
+1556 SGDGTNAPDD
-1566 NSASNVVEKKS
+1566 NRANNTVKKKS
-1577 VTFTEGFNFTGGANT
+1577 VTFTEGFNFTGGTNT

-1621 TLTFD
+1621 TLTF
-1626 SNGIS
+1626 
-1631 LGHGTTTVTI
+1631 
-1641 DSDGLNV
+1641 
-1648 GNKHITN
+1648 
-1655 VAAGRADQPLDAVN
+1655 
-1669 MSQLSGRATTSL
+1669 
-1681 TNITDAGKLVVK
+1681 
-1693 NLAQEAIIVEGTN
+1693 
-1706 DVTVTPNVDKNT
+1706 
-1718 GKTTYTVDVTL
+1718 
-1729 PDVSTMGE
+1729 
-1737 LTYKANGG
+1737 
-1745 EQDADKKK
+1745 
-1753 VGLTKG
+1753 
-1759 LDFING
+1759 
-1765 TNTTATIEDNGIVTY
+1765 
-1780 HLNTTLTN
+1780 
-1788 MTSIA
+1788 
-1793 GNNGTLTFGSNG
+1793 GSSG

-1820 GLNVGNTHITGLA
+1820 GLNIGNKYITGVA
-1833 PGRPGVEHTSDAVN
+1833 PGRTGIEYTSDAVN
-1847 MGQLSALQNQVADI
+1847 MGQLSALQNQVNDI
-1861 DGKITNTK
+1861 DSKIMNRK

-1885 ENGQTIWKVNVNLDN
+1885 ENGQTIWKVNVD
-1900 YVTNDQL
+1900 L
-1907 DNYVTNEKLEN
+1907 DNYVTNEVLEN
-1918 TYVDKEEL
+1918 YVTNETLETTYVNKGEL
-1926 DTTLSEYAK
+1926 DDKLSEYAK

-1946 TKWKEKLGITNIENG
+1946 TKWKEKLGIINIENG

-1976 KSVTLQEGFTFKGDG
+1976 KSVTLKEGFTFKGDG

-2012 NMNFVG
+2012 NMDSVG

-2212 YDEID
+2212 YNEID
-2217 HLRKANAAQMA
+2217 HLRKANATQMA

>member
-1 MNRVFKVVWSKTKG
+1 MNRAFKVVWSKTKG

-76 KAEKMDYVN
+76 TAEKMDYVN
-85 VKGTSSGNTAEDPG
+85 VKGTSSGNTAEDSG
-99 AKGSNSMAIGQDARA
+99 AKGSNSIAIGQDARA

-129 SRGTDKSNNGT
+129 SRGSDKSNNGT

-150 AGSEV
+150 AGSEI

-176 IDTTKDIAVIND
+176 IDTTKDIAAIND

-195 VILMGYDTTFDAN
+195 VILMGYDNTFDAN

-237 VAGFGWSYGETD
+237 VAGFGWSYGESD

-322 PNNNSAEKDFGN
+322 PNDNSAEKDFGN

-349 GLDLDERKVT
+349 GLDLDGRRLT

-381 NNVYASGATVFGRGN
+381 NNVYASGATVFGRAN
-396 LVGIDGNTPAIGTDF
+396 LVGIDGNTPANGTDF
-411 LALGLGNTVKSSY
+411 LAVGLGNTVQAAY
-424 GMGVGA
+424 GTAIGSQNM
-430 SNTIESEYGM
+430 IESKYGT
-440 AFGRYNKVGSEASY
+440 ALGQYNQVLGKDKAGQMSVAVGYNNTTSTSASVAIGINNNLDSSNKPTANGKS
-454 STVVGHQNYA
+454 STVVGIRSVA
-464 SKGNNVV
+464 V
-471 FGLMNNNDKSSGF
+471 
-484 SKEDPSGVNST
+484 
-495 AIGIMNKSKGERST
+495 GERST
-509 TLGINNTVKEDGKN
+509 SLGVYNTTHSTNTVALGAYNEVNGDNSVTIGSFNNWHNKGDGKN
-523 ASAFGSV
+523 WV
-530 NTASGE
+530 KYKSGE
-536 EALAVGRTNYATNKM
+536 
-551 AVAVGNWNNYTN
+551 
-563 ISGEWKVYDS
+563 
-573 GKSSVALG
+573 SSVALG
-581 VKNATPGDYANAI
+581 AYNTNLGDFSNAI
-594 GGMNIA
+594 GYQNVAAGQ
-600 NDMASTAVGY
+600 Y
-610 SNQAFGKQNSVFG
+610 NSVFG
-623 AYNQANVIRGVVA
+623 ALNQSNVMKGTLV
-636 GFQNFGMGY
+636 GYQNFGMGY
-645 GSIIVGNQNNY
+645 GSIIVGSQNNW
-656 LFSDPFTISGI
+656 LFSDPFTQNGI
-667 TMTGNQ
+667 VMVGTG

-713 GATNINTGM
+713 GATNINTGI
-722 DSFIMGHDSA
+722 DSFIMGHDST
-732 IAEAQLSHYQPNN
+732 IAASQLNHYQPNN
-745 PQNIRNAMVVGS
+745 PQNIRDAMVVGN
-757 HSLANLSD
+757 HSLANISD
-765 SVALGSWA
+765 SVALGSYA
-773 ITSRDSGMRGYDPLQ
+773 TTGRDFGMRGYDPSTR
-788 KAAMSDDDLFKSAS
+788 ATMTDDDLFQSAS
-802 MTKADYNQAKSDLTA
+802 MTKEDYNKAKADLTN
-817 LRTAWEGEV
+817 LRTTWEGEV
-826 DKLHAIRLKIQSQQ
+826 DKLHDLRLKIQSQQ
-840 YSSPEELQE
+840 YSSQ
-849 WRSQYDAQETVEMNA
+849 DEMNQW
-864 RKAYLVKK
+864 KADYIAQKAVEKAAQDAYFGKK
-872 VEMGKAAGTWEGQLA
+872 KEMGKTAGVWEG
-887 ALSIGNEEPGLTRQ
+887 
-901 ITGVAAGTNDTDAVN
+901 
-916 VAQLKRVA
+916 
-924 DMVDDLDIPEEI
+924 
-936 TLSNGENT
+936 
-944 IAEKN
+944 
-949 DTTYKVHTKY
+949 
-959 YGVNSTDTDTE
+959 
-970 DKVNTNL
+970 
-977 TGDGAVGEHAI
+977 
-988 AIGKNAKAEG
+988 
-998 NTSIAIGYGSTT
+998 
-1010 ARQNAVAIGNNNTIK
+1010 
-1025 KGDANGTTAVDAK
+1025 
-1038 SSAVAIGYGNTTEHW
+1038 
-1053 NSISLGVS
+1053 
-1061 NTSGKEALALG
+1061 
-1072 ISNDANVQTAIAV
+1072 
-1085 GIKNTVK
+1085 
-1092 AGSEKS
+1092 
-1098 TVFGRNNTVG
+1098 
-1108 EYDSFLKTTTE
+1108 
-1119 AHESVTLGNNNK
+1119 
-1131 TYQNTGVNVGITNAI
+1131 
-1146 TGTGFGSLAIGA
+1146 
-1158 YNDVGK
+1158 
-1164 ALTYGEKTVVRES
+1164 
-1177 SALGYGNIIH
+1177 
-1187 NGDHA
+1187 
-1192 TVMGMR
+1192 
-1198 NYSST
+1198 
-1203 SIYGYRDLENNDSI
+1203 
-1217 NDEENGDNYGAMGSV
+1217 
-1232 IIGSQ
+1232 
-1237 NNRLFKDNT
+1237 
-1246 GNGKQFGTIDVSAS
+1246 
-1260 DHPKTTGDMSVT
+1260 
-1272 IGIANMGLSNYSSAM
+1272 
-1287 GYFNQVVGTRSYSV
+1287 
-1301 GAHTINTGVDS
+1301 
-1312 IIFGQGSS
+1312 
-1320 IGSRTTDGLAPNAL
+1320 
-1334 NEYTV
+1334 
-1339 HTENAGIRDALVVGN
+1339 
-1354 KANADRSD
+1354 
-1362 GIALGSYAATTR
+1362 
-1374 DKGVRGYDPLAKGN
+1374 
-1388 VATDTIVKDMS
+1388 
-1399 DADYENGRTKVEN
+1399 
-1412 AKKAWLANADKVK
+1412 
-1425 EYELKRQLRTFN
+1425 
-1437 PRKDKRMY
+1437 
-1445 DFYKNMESV
+1445 
-1454 TYNSYIDAQKE
+1454 
-1465 WGEKTGTWEAQ
+1465 Q

-1524 TIPDIPSSIMYTA
+1524 TIPDIPNSIMYTA
-1537 TNPTNGNTGIGT
+1537 TNPTNGNTGSGT

-1556 SGDGTNTPDD
+1556 SGDGTNAPDD

-1577 VTFTEGFNFTGGANT
+1577 VTFTEGFNFTGGTNT

-1621 TLTFD
+1621 T
-1626 SNGIS
+1626 I
-1631 LGHGTTTVTI
+1631 
-1641 DSDGLNV
+1641 
-1648 GNKHITN
+1648 
-1655 VAAGRADQPLDAVN
+1655 
-1669 MSQLSGRATTSL
+1669 
-1681 TNITDAGKLVVK
+1681 
-1693 NLAQEAIIVEGTN
+1693 
-1706 DVTVTPNVDKNT
+1706 
-1718 GKTTYTVDVTL
+1718 
-1729 PDVSTMGE
+1729 
-1737 LTYKANGG
+1737 
-1745 EQDADKKK
+1745 
-1753 VGLTKG
+1753 
-1759 LDFING
+1759 
-1765 TNTTATIEDNGIVTY
+1765 
-1780 HLNTTLTN
+1780 
-1788 MTSIA
+1788 
-1793 GNNGTLTFGSNG
+1793 TFGSNG

-1812 TTIIVNSD
+1812 TTIIVNSE
-1820 GLNVGNTHITGLA
+1820 GLNVGNTYITGVA
-1833 PGRPGVEHTSDAVN
+1833 PGRTGIEHTSDAVN
-1847 MGQLSALQNQVADI
+1847 MGQLSALQKQVNDI

-1874 NGTNTAVASRE
+1874 KGTNTTVDSRE
-1885 ENGQTIWKVNVNLDN
+1885 ENGQTIWKVNVDLEN
-1900 YVTNDQL
+1900 YVTNDRL
-1907 DNYVTNEKLEN
+1907 ENYVTNEVLEN
-1918 TYVDKEEL
+1918 YVTNETLETTYVNKEKL

-1961 TATSISYQADGDTAA
+1961 TASSISYQADGDTAA

-2012 NMNFVG
+2012 NMDSVG

-2033 SHGTGNEATAISVGK
+2033 SHGTGNEATVISVGK

-2063 NGLDAGG
+2063 NGLDAGD

-2084 AATVGQLRQAQGS
+2084 AVTVGQLRQAQGS

-2118 LSAAMAALKPL
+2118 LSAAMSALKPL

-2200 APEPVKA
+2200 APEPIKA
-2207 EMARL
+2207 EMDRL

-2217 HLRKANAAQMA
+2217 HLRKANATQMA